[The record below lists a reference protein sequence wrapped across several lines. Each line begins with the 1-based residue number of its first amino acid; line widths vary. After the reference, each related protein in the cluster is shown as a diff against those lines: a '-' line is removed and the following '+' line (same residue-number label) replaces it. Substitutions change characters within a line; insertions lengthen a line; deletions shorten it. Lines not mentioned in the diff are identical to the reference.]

1 MKLPKEF
8 LLSELLSHNV
18 KGNAILN
25 YGNGENVWMHP
36 PVHRILGWYSRPS
49 NFDLKRNV
57 WRLNQINQI
66 IDNDIFVKGDPAI
79 SDIATL
85 NRFPNLIE
93 ANLINSEGS
102 KIGVIADF
110 LFEMKTG
117 NIKFYLISR
126 SNPRIPGSS
135 RWKLNIEDI
144 IDQQPGLVF
153 CSCNN
158 LGDLSLIKSSFKNQ
172 IFIKGRKIISR
183 FDDMRNTATNRLED
197 WLEEDEDINQNF
209 EFKQNSF
216 YNEEDEGKDQRSF
229 RNKREDDPWI

>member
-1 MKLPKEF
+1 MKLPKEL
-8 LLSELLSHNV
+8 LLSDLLNHNV
-18 KGNAILN
+18 KGNSILN
-25 YGNGENVWMHP
+25 YGIGENVWMHP
-36 PVHRILGWYSRPS
+36 PVHRILGWFSRPS

-79 SDIATL
+79 SDLATL

-126 SNPRIPGSS
+126 SNPKIPGSS
-135 RWKLNIEDI
+135 RWKLNLENIT
-144 IDQQPGLVF
+144 DQQPGLVF
-153 CSCNN
+153 GSF
-158 LGDLSLIKSSFKNQ
+158 LSLDDLSLIKSSLKNKFFK
-172 IFIKGRKIISR
+172 KGKKIIDR
-183 FDDMRNTATNRLED
+183 FDDMKNTATNRLED
-197 WLEEDEDINQNF
+197 WLEEDEDINQKS

-216 YNEEDEGKDQRSF
+216 YNKSEELRSF
-229 RNKREDDPWI
+229 KNYRDDDPWI